1 MYANKQLV
9 NMIKTINSRGSE
21 EILLQQQHISIDHLK
36 QTDEIQ
42 EEDIYKI
49 YLSKKDIPDPTPVE
63 FHITEV
69 AHATNKTGLPQILNS
84 EGFKGLDKDSFSWW
98 SLKINE
104 ADIRATEERF
114 LESLFPE
121 RTEEERSAQ
130 QPFLSNFTTSPAF
143 NNEISH
149 YSNFCFTLLLTELME
164 AYKKQMCE
172 GEEPV
177 LRVYGTKL
185 FNKLI
190 EYVVL
195 VHSPQNNEKFSKYPL
210 LTSSPLVSYDGNQII
225 WRAQAICRNHE
236 YQQVINGNQAFFRKL
251 EIKDSKYYVWDQVS
265 LAFHVKDVLTFPK
278 ERLKPSTCEIFT
290 KTKLKCSNEEKL
302 SREEAEEY
310 LKTFQW

>member
-1 MYANKQLV
+1 MANTV

-42 EEDIYKI
+42 EEDIYKKYI
-49 YLSKKDIPDPTPVE
+49 SKKDIPDYPTPVE

-84 EGFKGLDKDSFSWW
+84 EGFKGLDEDLFSWW

-104 ADIRATEERF
+104 ADIRAAEERF
-114 LESLFPE
+114 LKSLFPE

-195 VHSPQNNEKFSKYPL
+195 IHSPQNNENFSKYPL

-225 WRAQAICRNHE
+225 WRAQAICRNHQ

-251 EIKDSKYYVWDQVS
+251 EIKDSEYYVWDQVS

-290 KTKLKCSNEEKL
+290 KTKLKRSNEEKL

>member
-1 MYANKQLV
+1 
-9 NMIKTINSRGSE
+9 MIKRINSRGSE
-21 EILLQQQHISIDHLK
+21 EILLQQQHISINHLK
-36 QTDEIQ
+36 QTDEIK
-42 EEDIYKI
+42 EEDIYKAYI
-49 YLSKKDIPDPTPVE
+49 SKKDIPDYPTPVE

-84 EGFKGLDKDSFSWW
+84 EGFKGLDEDSFSWW

-104 ADIRATEERF
+104 ADIRAAEERF

-121 RTEEERSAQ
+121 RSKEERAAQ
-130 QPFLSNFTTSPAF
+130 QPFLREFTTSPAF
-143 NNEISH
+143 NNENSH

-164 AYKKQMCE
+164 AYKKQKCE

-195 VHSPQNNEKFSKYPL
+195 VHSPRYNKKFSQYPL

-225 WRAQAICRNHE
+225 WRAQAICRKHG

-251 EIKDSKYYVWDQVS
+251 EVKDSEYYVWDQVS
-265 LAFHVKDVLTFPK
+265 LAFHVKQVLTFPK

-290 KTKLKCSNEEKL
+290 KTKPKRSNEEKL